1 MGRDYVPAGRGLYLV
16 FWGQI
21 VGLFAGFPL
30 LGGIA
35 YLASLA
41 LTVYGLY
48 LAANSDEGYQTA
60 MYLAMAGIVLGV
72 LGLFWNHGALGSL
85 VGIAQDIVG
94 LMQVYFI
101 CGTTS
106 QMLHEIGEHSEA
118 DRGTLVWRI
127 NLICYLAAI
136 GMSALV
142 FLMAPLA
149 WVLAICTVIALLV
162 AGILFLIFLWNSQKA
177 FQR

>member
-48 LAANSDEGYQTA
+48 LAANSDGGYQTA
-60 MYLAMAGIVLGV
+60 MYLAVAGIVLGV
-72 LGLFWNHGALGSL
+72 LDLFWGGGALGNF

-101 CGTTS
+101 CGTTA

-118 DRGTLVWRI
+118 DRGNLVWRI
-127 NLICYLAAI
+127 NLICYLVAI
-136 GMSALV
+136 GMSMLV
-142 FLMAPLA
+142 FFLAPLA
-149 WVLAICTVIALLV
+149 WVLAICTMAALLV
-162 AGILFLIFLWNSQKA
+162 AGVLFLFFLWNSQKA